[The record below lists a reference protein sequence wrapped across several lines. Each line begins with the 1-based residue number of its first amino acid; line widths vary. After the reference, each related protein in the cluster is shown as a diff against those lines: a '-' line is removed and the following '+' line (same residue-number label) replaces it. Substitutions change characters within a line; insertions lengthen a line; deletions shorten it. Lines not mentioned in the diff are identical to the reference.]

1 MILLKKIMNFI
12 AVFSNKLNS
21 VIILGLKG
29 SLIKLD
35 FKINAFYNNIINI
48 KYFNV
53 YTIASIPSLQYT
65 VDPLKIYRIQ
75 ENLIFYQNKLLR
87 LEYINTLFDI

>member
-12 AVFSNKLNS
+12 AVFFNKLNS

-35 FKINAFYNNIINI
+35 FKINAFYI
-48 KYFNV
+48 
-53 YTIASIPSLQYT
+53 
-65 VDPLKIYRIQ
+65 
-75 ENLIFYQNKLLR
+75 
-87 LEYINTLFDI
+87 

>member
-1 MILLKKIMNFI
+1 
-12 AVFSNKLNS
+12 
-21 VIILGLKG
+21 LGLKG

-35 FKINAFYNNIINI
+35 LKINAFYNNIINI
-48 KYFNV
+48 KHFNI
-53 YTIASIPSLQYT
+53 YTIASVPSLQYT
-65 VDPLKIYRIQ
+65 IDPLKIYRIQ